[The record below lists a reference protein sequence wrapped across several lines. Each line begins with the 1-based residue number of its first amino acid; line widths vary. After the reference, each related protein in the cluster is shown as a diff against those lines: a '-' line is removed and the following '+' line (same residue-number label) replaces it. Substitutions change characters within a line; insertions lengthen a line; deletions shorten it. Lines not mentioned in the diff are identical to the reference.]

1 MARFQHGL
9 FSLNIDTDTPESI
22 RGLIETALQEGERD
36 FITVAR
42 LRDRLPANV
51 LRRLGLSDRRAAPAR
66 VAAAIAPLLGDRLR
80 LYGGGR
86 SPVVGRHRAPS
97 AFVEA
102 AIRKRP
108 GISSKQL
115 VQALPLTQRT
125 VLDAINQLIES
136 GAVVCT
142 LGPGHLPKLHPAA
155 PSGVP
160 GTSAAPAD
168 GSDRAAFGAACRALA
183 RDRGLIR
190 IHALRAY
197 LDWPRQRF
205 DDMLREMMAA
215 YAIELHGGDPS
226 SMTESQIEGAY
237 RDPNGLLYITLT
249 WWGDGHDG

>member
-1 MARFQHGL
+1 MTND
-9 FSLNIDTDTPESI
+9 SDTPEYI
-22 RGLIETALQEGERD
+22 RDLIDRALQETGRD

-42 LRDRLPANV
+42 LRDRLPAV
-51 LRRLGLSDRRAAPAR
+51 ALRRLELSGGRASPAH

-86 SPVVGRHRAPS
+86 SPVVGRRRPPS

-102 AIRKRP
+102 AIRRRP

-115 VQALPLTQRT
+115 VQALPLSQRA
-125 VLDAINQLIES
+125 VLDAVNELVES
-136 GAVVCT
+136 GKVICT
-142 LGPGHLPKLHPAA
+142 LGAGHLPKLHPA
-155 PSGVP
+155 PP
-160 GTSAAPAD
+160 GGGLATSAAPAD

-183 RDRGLIR
+183 RDQGLIR

-226 SMTESQIEGAY
+226 ALTEFQLEGAY